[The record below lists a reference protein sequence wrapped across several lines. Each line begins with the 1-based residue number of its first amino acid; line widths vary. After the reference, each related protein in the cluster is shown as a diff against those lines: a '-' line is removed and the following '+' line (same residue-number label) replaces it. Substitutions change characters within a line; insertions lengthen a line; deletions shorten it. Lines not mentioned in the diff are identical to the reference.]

1 MPKRK
6 RGRALEKRKD
16 RYYENGVKLGPKDY
30 IFHFNSQ
37 HGNAII
43 SGVTGNKYFLDSNR
57 RPI

>member
-1 MPKRK
+1 MRK
-6 RGRALEKRKD
+6 RRRNPALEKCKD
-16 RYYENGVKLGPKDY
+16 GYYENNKKLEPEDY

-43 SGVTGNKYFLDSNR
+43 SGATGKKYFLDSNR